1 MPKFRPCT
9 DSAIAQMSRIM
20 PDVEKNHFDLPM
32 KSNVIGFESRAPSA
46 ARERSRRVPRSEYR
60 IACVATTAVNSER
73 MTPTPRV
80 SAKPFTPAV
89 ARMNRMNATRTVTMF
104 ASMIAVRPFLYPWAI
119 ACPTLRP
126 ARISSFT
133 RSKITMLA
141 SAATPSVR
149 INPARPGSV
158 STIGSSSTI
167 A

>member
-1 MPKFRPCT
+1 MPEL
-9 DSAIAQMSRIM
+9 
-20 PDVEKNHFDLPM
+20 EKNHFERPM
-32 KSNVIGFESRAPSA
+32 KSNVIGLESRAPSA
-46 ARERSRRVPRSEYR
+46 ARELRSRVPRIEYR
-60 IACVATTAVNSER
+60 IACVASTAVNSDR

-80 SAKPFTPAV
+80 SAKPLTPAV

-104 ASMIAVRPFLYPWAI
+104 ASMIAVRPFLYPCEI

-149 INPARPGSV
+149 IRPAMPGSV